1 MTRKNTFLMSG
12 LGFKSNNLGRVLGM
26 ASKFYTNVAKGLK
39 LKVRQFWGLTHT
51 FAEVTEE
58 KLVRGLFA
66 HPSFIL
72 NRVNLITRRRNSV
85 TFTLIFIAW
94 PVKLC
99 SLNLLVT
106 ISYLSL
112 FNQIFTCFHVKYFT
126 YTLSSSQGPWLHV

>member
-1 MTRKNTFLMSG
+1 MTTKIAFFEGWSW
-12 LGFKSNNLGRVLGM
+12 FKFNNLGLVLGM

-39 LKVRQFWGLTHT
+39 QKVRKFWGLTHT

-72 NRVNLITRRRNSV
+72 NRVNLITRSRDSV

-99 SLNLLVT
+99 SINLLVT

-112 FNQIFTCFHVKYFT
+112 FNQSFTCPHVKYFT
-126 YTLSSSQGPWLHV
+126 YTLSSSQRPWLHV